1 MADELKRL
9 LDALEVFR
17 SIDDADFTLQLL
29 VVFLYVALHDG
40 CRQQEVVKATGK
52 SEAAISRMV
61 DWLGHEHRSGKP
73 GLRLVVRK
81 QDPENY
87 KCRQLFL
94 TPKGARLAHLI
105 SHQMT

>member
-40 CRQQEVVKATGK
+40 CRQQEVVKSTGK
-52 SEAAISRMV
+52 SEAAVSRML

-73 GLRLVVRK
+73 GLRLVIRK
-81 QDPENY
+81 EDPDNY
-87 KCRQLFL
+87 KCRRVYL
-94 TPKGARLAHLI
+94 TPKGKAIAQLI